1 MLLCLFTACI
11 QPTRCGD
18 RSDSARHL
26 THAHGA
32 EQTEWRVKILR
43 IDDNL
48 LLKIHIHCHTVN
60 FFIIYFVQYHVYIY
74 IRVCFIPHLFNYTV
88 YVLLLFFCDVLSR
101 GCCGAQISP
110 FVGQTD
116 SNSVSVS
123 VLFCLQCNINLEAA
137 KTLSMPE
144 HNFNFIHDFKEMS
157 VFPKM
162 NIDHTFYPCKT
173 ARSMC
178 E

>member
-1 MLLCLFTACI
+1 MTIYYLIMSCIKKAFTATLLIFNYLFCTISCLHYI
-11 QPTRCGD
+11 QAC
-18 RSDSARHL
+18 SIS
-26 THAHGA
+26 
-32 EQTEWRVKILR
+32 
-43 IDDNL
+43 
-48 LLKIHIHCHTVN
+48 
-60 FFIIYFVQYHVYIY
+60 
-74 IRVCFIPHLFNYTV
+74 HLFNYIV
-88 YVLLLFFCDVLSR
+88 YFLLLFFCNVLSR

-116 SNSVSVS
+116 SDSMSVS
-123 VLFCLQCNINLEAA
+123 VLFCLRCNINLEAA

-173 ARSMC
+173 ARSMWAGFDVTWLHC
-178 E
+178 LVVIKGGASSFMS